1 MVTKLSS
8 FQNICWSRVQKVTIS
23 WLLNY
28 LEQAMQKTQKKG
40 TNFVIG
46 LIKEKIREYQM
57 SSKKAKDVQIQE
69 QSKFLT
75 N

>member
-1 MVTKLSS
+1 LV
-8 FQNICWSRVQKVTIS
+8 IE
-23 WLLNY
+23 LLGTSN
-28 LEQAMQKTQKKG
+28 AKNSKKKG

-57 SSKKAKDVQIQE
+57 SSKKAKDVQIPE

>member
-28 LEQAMQKTQKKG
+28 LEQAMPKTQKKG

>member
-1 MVTKLSS
+1 LLVQSS
-8 FQNICWSRVQKVTIS
+8 ESNHQLVIE
-23 WLLNY
+23 LLGTSN
-28 LEQAMQKTQKKG
+28 AKNSKKKG